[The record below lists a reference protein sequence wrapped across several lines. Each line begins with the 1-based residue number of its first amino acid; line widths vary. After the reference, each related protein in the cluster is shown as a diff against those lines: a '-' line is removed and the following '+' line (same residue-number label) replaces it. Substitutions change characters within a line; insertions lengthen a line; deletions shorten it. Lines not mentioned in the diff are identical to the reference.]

1 MGGAAAQTTK
11 AKFVLDWTWQA
22 HHAIWTLA
30 QDKGYFADEGLD
42 VTIDRGFGSGDT
54 VSKVAAKTY
63 DIGFADG
70 NVLLKF
76 NAENPDDQLVTV
88 LIVLNAS
95 PNSVIFL
102 KKSGIRAPKD
112 MIR

>member
-1 MGGAAAQTTK
+1 M
-11 AKFVLDWTWQA
+11 
-22 HHAIWTLA
+22 A
-30 QDKGYFADEGLD
+30 QDNGYFADEGLD

-54 VSKVAAKTY
+54 VAKVAAKTY

-76 NAENPDDQLVTV
+76 NAANPADQLITV
-88 LIVLNAS
+88 LIVLDAS